1 MSTSS
6 GGNASGT
13 AAELSVPGPADMR
26 ALGRRL
32 ANVLL
37 PGDMLVLSGPLGS
50 GKTTLVQGIGE
61 GLGVHRP
68 VTSPTFVL
76 ARVHT
81 AARGLPLVHAD
92 AYRLESVAELDDLDL
107 DTPAGGAVTLVEWGE
122 GLVEDLAGDRLEIR
136 IERHEGERRLVRLT
150 GVGERWKRAP
160 LP

>member
-1 MSTSS
+1 MSSS
-6 GGNASGT
+6 SENTGGA
-13 AAELSVPGPADMR
+13 AAEVPVPDPADMR

-32 ANVLL
+32 ATVLL
-37 PGDMLVLSGPLGS
+37 PGDVLVLSGPLGS
-50 GKTTLVQGIGE
+50 GKTTLAQGIGE

-92 AYRLESVAELDDLDL
+92 AYRLGSAAELDDLDL
-107 DTPAGGAVTLVEWGE
+107 DTPADEAVTLVEWGE
-122 GLVEDLAGDRLEIR
+122 GLIEDLAGERLEIR
-136 IERHEGERRLVRLT
+136 IERQEGQRRLVRLT
-150 GVGERWKRAP
+150 GVGERWKQAP